1 MVEMVNFII
10 AMLLGGFEFIYF
22 WFILPSKSIKVKET
36 DSLQKVRQR
45 KMRFEISLLT
55 LGFISI
61 IFFYICILHQF
72 IIGIYEANVILF
84 FLMGLPVIEKRI
96 TTKEEMMKR
105 AENNKDG
112 L

>member
-22 WFILPSKSIKVKET
+22 WFILPSKPIKVKET
-36 DSLQKVRQR
+36 DSLQKVRKR

-61 IFFYICILHQF
+61 IFFYTCILNQF

-84 FLMGLPVIEKRI
+84 FLMGIPVIENRI
-96 TTKEEMMKR
+96 TSKEGMLKR
-105 AENNKDG
+105 AEEQ
-112 L
+112 